1 MSQIFEKDITFIIT
15 TYKSEKLI
23 ESCLDS
29 LPIESKKII
38 VENSSNYK
46 LKEKLEK
53 KYNNLKCYIMD
64 SNLGYGNGN
73 NYGIKNSDTRYL
85 FILNPDAKVNSN
97 TIPDMLIQLK
107 NKKFAIAAPCS
118 LDDTDTD
125 LFKTENIVEM
135 NHVKG
140 FAMLLDKEEM
150 KDVGFFDENFF
161 LYLEEIDLCERV
173 QKYKKKIFLIN
184 TPVNHLSGLSHGDRN
199 DIEMEKSR
207 NWHWMWS
214 KFYFNKKHYG
224 YMNAIIKTFPNL
236 ISSLIKTLIY
246 SVILNKSKRD
256 IYFMRVKGLLNSY
269 FLSKSYYR
277 PYE

>member
-1 MSQIFEKDITFIIT
+1 MIQILEKDITFIIT
-15 TYKSEKLI
+15 TFKSEKLI
-23 ESCLDS
+23 DSCLEN
-29 LPIESKKII
+29 LPVESKKII
-38 VENSSNYK
+38 VENSSNYQ
-46 LKEKLEK
+46 LKELLEK

-73 NYGIKNSDTRYL
+73 NYGIKKSDTRYL
-85 FILNPDAKVNSN
+85 FILNPDAQINLN
-97 TIPDMLIQLK
+97 TVPDMIKKLE

-118 LDDTDTD
+118 LEDADEHIFGTNDIIE
-125 LFKTENIVEM
+125 KH
-135 NHVKG
+135 HVKG

-150 KDVGFFDENFF
+150 KEVGFFDENIF
-161 LYLEEIDLCERV
+161 LYLEEIDLCERI

-184 TPVNHLSGLSHGDRN
+184 TKVNHLSGISHGDRE

-214 KFYFNKKHYG
+214 KFYFNKKHHG
-224 YMNAIIKTFPNL
+224 YLNAFIKTFPNL
-236 ISSLIKTLIY
+236 ITSVIKTLIY
-246 SVILNKSKRD
+246 LAIFNKSKKD

-269 FLSKSYYR
+269 FLSKSFYR

>member
-1 MSQIFEKDITFIIT
+1 
-15 TYKSEKLI
+15 
-23 ESCLDS
+23 
-29 LPIESKKII
+29 
-38 VENSSNYK
+38 
-46 LKEKLEK
+46 
-53 KYNNLKCYIMD
+53 MD

-73 NYGIKNSDTRYL
+73 NYGIENSDTRYL
-85 FILNPDAKVNSN
+85 FILNPDAQINSN
-97 TIPDMLIQLK
+97 TIPDMIKQLE

-118 LDDTDTD
+118 LEDTDEYI
-125 LFKTENIVEM
+125 FGSNNIIEKY
-135 NHVKG
+135 HVKG

-150 KDVGFFDENFF
+150 KEVGFFDENIF

-173 QKYKKKIFLIN
+173 HKYKKKIFLIN
-184 TPVNHLSGLSHGDRN
+184 TKVNHLSGLSHGDRE

-224 YMNAIIKTFPNL
+224 YLNAFIKTFPNL
-236 ISSLIKTLIY
+236 ITSVIKTLIY
-246 SVILNKSKRD
+246 LVIFNNSKRD

-269 FLSKSYYR
+269 FLSKSFYR

>member
-1 MSQIFEKDITFIIT
+1 MNQILEKDITFIIT

-23 ESCLDS
+23 ERCLES
-29 LPIESKKII
+29 LPKESKKII
-38 VENSSNYK
+38 VENSSNHK
-46 LKEKLEK
+46 LKTLLEK
-53 KYNNLKCYIMD
+53 KYDNLICYIMD

-85 FILNPDAKVNSN
+85 FILNPDAQIKSN
-97 TIPDMLIQLK
+97 TIHDMSKQLK
-107 NKKFAIAAPCS
+107 DKKFAIAAPCS
-118 LDDTDTD
+118 LGETDGDIFSTQD
-125 LFKTENIVEM
+125 IIEKQ
-135 NHVKG
+135 HVKG

-150 KDVGFFDENFF
+150 KEVGFFDENIF

-173 QKYKKKIFLIN
+173 QKHKKKIFLIN
-184 TPVNHLSGLSHGDRN
+184 TKVNHLSGLSHGDRG

-224 YMNAIIKTFPNL
+224 YLNAFIKTFPNF
-236 ISSLIKTLIY
+236 ISSIIKTFIY
-246 SVILNKSKRD
+246 LVIFNKPKRD

-269 FLSKSYYR
+269 FLSKSFYR